1 MDLGG
6 EALQIFNDKKKR
18 IGLLSGFKD
27 RAIATT
33 LDSGDKELSFS
44 YPASGAMV
52 EMLKEEYYIRTK
64 TDEFVLKAVEKGEKF
79 NKYTAVLNVE
89 ELEGT
94 TFPYGFES
102 DEQTIRACL
111 EFAFEGTGWS
121 IGVCTVTKKRTID
134 EQESVTAWD
143 VLQKCLSTYRCECI
157 IHSLTK
163 TIDIYDRIG
172 NDRGCYFIEGLN
184 LRKISLKSDT
194 YDFYTRIYP
203 IGKDGITPKWLTGKD
218 YIDNFQ
224 YSSKIKAYT
233 WKDERYTNTTSLIED
248 ATAKIEEMSRPY
260 KAYTAEIIDLAKA
273 SEEYKDILLYGIGD
287 TVTLVSKKT
296 KTKEKQRIVKITE
309 YPESPQ
315 KNTVEISN
323 ARKTFAEIQKE
334 ETEAAKGEAISIANS
349 TTKKIL
355 KDDYYTKEDVES
367 HITASEERISIGVSK
382 VYETKEVV
390 TEKVTNAINE
400 ANAATDQK
408 LTEYSTTEEMQAA
421 IEMTAESIDLEVSKT
436 YATKTTVTETF
447 NSAVLAGQQAANK
460 AEENANAATDQKLT
474 EYSTTEEM
482 QAALK
487 INTDAITT
495 EVTRAKKEEK
505 NLAGQIETVEENL
518 SSKITQTAEEISTE
532 VNKKVN
538 NSEFGTKISQNAYY
552 VRVAWNNNSNYIQ
565 FENGGISVY
574 DGSVEQSK
582 KRAVFNYSGEHFYR
596 DGYYVGKIGTNQ
608 WSGNN
613 AHKGLV
619 FDLEYT
625 GKYMAFAQEKT
636 ENAGSYTTML
646 CFSRANS
653 IYDEYGVHF
662 GCDVYGHWF
671 TLNDFKIGSISSGGY
686 TAFTGTI
693 PIIMNIEDKGNG
705 SIGWTYSKLQVKNG
719 IIVGYWN

>member
-1 MDLGG
+1 M
-6 EALQIFNDKKKR
+6 QIFNDKKKR

-367 HITASEERISIGVSK
+367 HITASEERISLGVSK

>member
-1 MDLGG
+1 M
-6 EALQIFNDKKKR
+6 
-18 IGLLSGFKD
+18 
-27 RAIATT
+27 
-33 LDSGDKELSFS
+33 
-44 YPASGAMV
+44 
-52 EMLKEEYYIRTK
+52 
-64 TDEFVLKAVEKGEKF
+64 
-79 NKYTAVLNVE
+79 
-89 ELEGT
+89 
-94 TFPYGFES
+94 
-102 DEQTIRACL
+102 
-111 EFAFEGTGWS
+111 
-121 IGVCTVTKKRTID
+121 
-134 EQESVTAWD
+134 
-143 VLQKCLSTYRCECI
+143 
-157 IHSLTK
+157 
-163 TIDIYDRIG
+163 
-172 NDRGCYFIEGLN
+172 
-184 LRKISLKSDT
+184 
-194 YDFYTRIYP
+194 
-203 IGKDGITPKWLTGKD
+203 
-218 YIDNFQ
+218 
-224 YSSKIKAYT
+224 
-233 WKDERYTNTTSLIED
+233 
-248 ATAKIEEMSRPY
+248 
-260 KAYTAEIIDLAKA
+260 
-273 SEEYKDILLYGIGD
+273 
-287 TVTLVSKKT
+287 
-296 KTKEKQRIVKITE
+296 
-309 YPESPQ
+309 
-315 KNTVEISN
+315 
-323 ARKTFAEIQKE
+323 
-334 ETEAAKGEAISIANS
+334 
-349 TTKKIL
+349 
-355 KDDYYTKEDVES
+355 
-367 HITASEERISIGVSK
+367 
-382 VYETKEVV
+382 
-390 TEKVTNAINE
+390 
-400 ANAATDQK
+400 
-408 LTEYSTTEEMQAA
+408 
-421 IEMTAESIDLEVSKT
+421 
-436 YATKTTVTETF
+436 
-447 NSAVLAGQQAANK
+447 
-460 AEENANAATDQKLT
+460 
-474 EYSTTEEM
+474 
-482 QAALK
+482 
-487 INTDAITT
+487 
-495 EVTRAKKEEK
+495 TRAKKEEK

>member
-367 HITASEERISIGVSK
+367 HITASEERISLGVSK

-596 DGYYVGKIGTNQ
+596 DGYYVGKIGTDQ

-636 ENAGSYTTML
+636 ENEGSYTTML